1 MNMKKIIT
9 MAIAAAM
16 TLTSCESTQAPY
28 VLTDF
33 DRMDNEA
40 YDISN
45 LTIHHQ
51 GVVLT
56 PNGKTAVFD
65 TRTFNDIDVTVY
77 GDSTTLVSFS
87 IKLDSTGNADYAY
100 LMNST
105 QPNIADSVY
114 ISDSKF
120 YMSKENYELVFNIK

>member
-1 MNMKKIIT
+1 MKKIMT
-9 MAIAAAM
+9 MALAALM

-28 VLTDF
+28 VLNDF

-77 GDSTTLVSFS
+77 GDSTIMLKFS

-100 LMNST
+100 LINST

-114 ISDSKF
+114 ISDYEF
-120 YMSKENYELVFNIK
+120 FMSKENYELKFDIK